1 MYCTPQGYVTS
12 VGEYLMMLPQL
23 LEPIMAGTE
32 GEGGAEE
39 GDDTDWLDKARPC
52 GCCSS

>member
-1 MYCTPQGYVTS
+1 
-12 VGEYLMMLPQL
+12 MMLPQL
-23 LEPIMAGTE
+23 LEPIMAGAE

-52 GCCSS
+52 GCCFGQLVRQWLGTLV